1 MNTASTQD
9 RPASGRPRGQQGDS
23 LDANSLPLHI
33 YTLGRFSLVRA
44 GRPLCP
50 ARKSPGKP
58 LLLLKALI
66 ASGGRQVGAATL
78 AASLWPDKDG
88 DLALQSFEVTLHR
101 LRKYLGD
108 GGYLR
113 LEDGHLTLDSAQ
125 VWVDAWAFER
135 QLGELRRLLARPV
148 SDTAA
153 RRLDALA
160 DDVLR
165 LYQGHFLCR
174 EDLQCWMVSMQ
185 ERLRSKFVHGL
196 LDLGRYW
203 ESRGLLHRAVACYRK
218 GIEVDDLIE
227 TFYQRLM
234 HCLRETGRVP
244 EAIAA
249 YRQCRQ
255 VLSVVL
261 GLAPD
266 THTTQIYHTLLE
278 RHARRA

>member
-1 MNTASTQD
+1 
-9 RPASGRPRGQQGDS
+9 
-23 LDANSLPLHI
+23 
-33 YTLGRFSLVRA
+33 
-44 GRPLCP
+44 
-50 ARKSPGKP
+50 
-58 LLLLKALI
+58 
-66 ASGGRQVGAATL
+66 
-78 AASLWPDKDG
+78 
-88 DLALQSFEVTLHR
+88 
-101 LRKYLGD
+101 
-108 GGYLR
+108 
-113 LEDGHLTLDSAQ
+113 
-125 VWVDAWAFER
+125 
-135 QLGELRRLLARPV
+135 
-148 SDTAA
+148 
-153 RRLDALA
+153 
-160 DDVLR
+160 
-165 LYQGHFLCR
+165 
-174 EDLQCWMVSMQ
+174 MVSMQ